1 MKRLLCGL
9 KHNNLEH
16 HRLLILKYEE
26 KNYQEV
32 MTTAPK
38 NYHYSIIKII
48 KIATFFVL
56 MTTIWWNVKSG
67 EIIKN
72 ITFFELPDQKMYVLI
87 GPKYILQTKE
97 D

>member
-1 MKRLLCGL
+1 M
-9 KHNNLEH
+9 NNLEH
-16 HRLLILKYEE
+16 HRILILKYEE
-26 KNYQEV
+26 KNYQV
-32 MTTAPK
+32 MTTAQK
-38 NYHYSIIKII
+38 NYHSIIKII

-87 GPKYILQTKE
+87 CPKYIVQTKE